1 MSARSVRGAQVKDVY
16 AELVRTGPGA
26 AAARKL
32 GLPRPAVLRRHE
44 AGAPLLSGPAL
55 LLTTGSGPS
64 VFRTREAGGALASLL
79 ARAGAEVHLDLADV
93 PAQVRLGAV
102 VVDATGATRTPDL
115 AALGLSLGP
124 AVRRLGPSA
133 RVLLVG
139 RTSAH
144 LGDVDGVEVAAV
156 QQGLEGIIR
165 TVGKELRAG
174 ATADL
179 LRLAPGAGPAELD
192 GPLRFFAS
200 ARSAFVD
207 GQVVDIAPALP
218 SVLPSSSGSAQDDD
232 VLPGAERPL
241 DGSVAVV
248 TGAARG
254 IGRATAQVLARQG
267 AHVVAVDVPAAS
279 GDLARTA
286 NDVRGQA
293 LALDVTAPDAPSR
306 MVEHVQR
313 ALGGS
318 ATGRLVVV
326 HNAGITRDR
335 LLVNLD
341 AARWEA
347 VLGVNLAAPLRLT
360 DALLDAGLLGQG
372 ARVVGVSS
380 TSGLAGNR
388 GQANYAASKAGVAGM
403 VRALAPRLAE
413 VGATANAVAPG
424 FIETEMTAR
433 IPPLLR
439 QLGRRTAS
447 LQQGGLPV
455 DVAET
460 VAWLAEPA
468 SAGVTG
474 QVVRVCGQALV
485 GA

>member
-1 MSARSVRGAQVKDVY
+1 VSARPARPGQPRDVY

-26 AAARKL
+26 AAARRL
-32 GLPRPAVLRRHE
+32 GLPRPAVLRRFE
-44 AGAPLLSGPAL
+44 AGAPLLGGPAL
-55 LLTTGSGPS
+55 VLTVGSAPS
-64 VFRTREAGGALASLL
+64 AFRTREAGGALASLL
-79 ARAGAEVHLDLADV
+79 ARAGADVRLDLADL
-93 PAQVRLGAV
+93 PEGERLGAV
-102 VVDATGATRTPDL
+102 VVDATGATRTADL
-115 AALGLSLGP
+115 AALGLALGP
-124 AVRRLGPSA
+124 AVRRLAPSA

-139 RTSAH
+139 RPPA
-144 LGDVDGVEVAAV
+144 GGADAGGVEGAAV
-156 QQGLEGIIR
+156 QQGLEGVTR

-174 ATADL
+174 ATANL
-179 LRLAPGAGPAELD
+179 LRLAPGAGPSDLA

-207 GQVVDIAPALP
+207 GQVVEVAAA
-218 SVLPSSSGSAQDDD
+218 PSSSSTAAQDDD
-232 VLPGAERPL
+232 ARSEAERPL
-241 DGSVAVV
+241 EGGVAVV

-267 AHVVAVDVPAAS
+267 AHVVVVDVPATS

-286 NDVRGQA
+286 NGVRGQA
-293 LALDVTAPDAPSR
+293 LALDVTAPDAPAR
-306 MVEHVQR
+306 LVEHLARVLDGPG
-313 ALGGS
+313 A
-318 ATGRLVVV
+318 GRLVVV

-360 DALLDAGLLGQG
+360 EALLEAGLVGAG

-413 VGATANAVAPG
+413 LGATANAVAPG
-424 FIETEMTAR
+424 FVETEMTAKV
-433 IPPLLR
+433 PPLLR

>member
-1 MSARSVRGAQVKDVY
+1 MAPATRPRDLY

-26 AAARKL
+26 ALARKA
-32 GLPRPAVLRRHE
+32 GLPRPALLRRFE
-44 AGAPLLSGPAL
+44 AGAPLLVGPAL
-55 LLTTGSGPS
+55 VLTVGSGAS
-64 VFRTREAGGALASLL
+64 AFRTREAGGALASLL
-79 ARAGAEVHLDLADV
+79 TRAGADVQLELAE
-93 PAQVRLGAV
+93 QGQRLGAV
-102 VVDATGATRTPDL
+102 VVDATGATDVGDL
-115 AALGLSLGP
+115 AALGLALGP
-124 AVRRLGPSA
+124 AVRRLAPSS
-133 RVLLVG
+133 RVILVG
-139 RTSAH
+139 RTP
-144 LGDVDGVEVAAV
+144 GDDDVEAAAV
-156 QQGLEGIIR
+156 QQGLEGITR

-174 ATADL
+174 ATANL
-179 LRLAPGAGPAELD
+179 LRLSSGAGAAELA
-192 GPLRFFAS
+192 GPLAFVAS
-200 ARSAFVD
+200 PRSAFVD
-207 GQVVDIAPALP
+207 GQVIEVAR
-218 SVLPSSSGSAQDDD
+218 SAHDDD
-232 VLPGAERPL
+232 ARDALSRSERPL
-241 DGSVAVV
+241 EGAVAVV

-267 AHVVAVDVPAAS
+267 AHVVVVDVPAAS

-286 NDVRGQA
+286 NGVRGEA
-293 LALDVTAPDAPSR
+293 LALDVTAGDAPAR
-306 MVEHVQR
+306 LAEH
-313 ALGGS
+313 LGRRLGER
-318 ATGRLVVV
+318 RLVVV

-341 AARWEA
+341 AARWES
-347 VLGVNLAAPLRLT
+347 VLAVNLAAPLRLT
-360 DALLDAGLLGQG
+360 EALVEADLLGGG

-413 VGATANAVAPG
+413 LGGTANAVAPG
-424 FIETEMTAR
+424 FIETEMTAK
-433 IPPLLR
+433 IPPVLR

-468 SAGVTG
+468 SVGVTG

>member
-1 MSARSVRGAQVKDVY
+1 MTSATSGTRDLY
-16 AELVRTGPGA
+16 AEAVRTGPGA
-26 AAARKL
+26 ALAKRL
-32 GLPRPAVLRRHE
+32 GLPRPAVLRRH
-44 AGAPLLSGPAL
+44 ADGQPLLAGPVL
-55 LLTTGSGPS
+55 VLTTGSEPS
-64 VFRTREAGGALASLL
+64 VFSTREAGGALASVL
-79 ARAGAEVHLDLADV
+79 RGAGADTAPVDSLEAGG
-93 PAQVRLGAV
+93 RLGAV
-102 VVDATGATRTPDL
+102 VVDATGAARTGDL
-115 AALGLSLGP
+115 AALGLALGP

-133 RVLLVG
+133 RVVVVG
-139 RTSAH
+139 PAPAAA
-144 LGDVDGVEVAAV
+144 GDPEAAAV
-156 QQGLEGIIR
+156 AQGLEGVVR

-174 ATADL
+174 ATANL
-179 LRLAPGAGPAELD
+179 LRLAPGAGAAEVA
-192 GPLRFFAS
+192 GPLLFLVS

-207 GQVVDIAPALP
+207 GQVVEVAAAEGLSGGATAPAGPPLE
-218 SVLPSSSGSAQDDD
+218 
-232 VLPGAERPL
+232 GA
-241 DGSVAVV
+241 VAVV

-267 AHVVAVDVPAAS
+267 ARVVAVDVPAAS
-279 GDLARTA
+279 GDLAATA
-286 NDVRGQA
+286 NAVRGHA
-293 LALDVTAPDAPSR
+293 LALDVTAPDAPR
-306 MVEHVQR
+306 RLVEHLR
-313 ALGGS
+313 ERLGDLRGP
-318 ATGRLVVV
+318 GDRRLVVV

-341 AARWEA
+341 AARWDA

-360 DALLDAGLLGQG
+360 AALLDAGLLGEG

-388 GQANYAASKAGVAGM
+388 GQANYAASKAGVAGW
-403 VRALAPRLAE
+403 VRALDPQLAAA
-413 VGATANAVAPG
+413 GATANAVAPG
-424 FIETEMTAR
+424 FVETEMTAR

-447 LQQGGLPV
+447 LQQGGRPV

-468 SAGVTG
+468 SAGVRG

>member
-1 MSARSVRGAQVKDVY
+1 MARPGGGPSRDLY

-26 AAARKL
+26 AVAQRL
-32 GLPRPAVLRRHE
+32 GLPRPAVLRRH
-44 AGAPLLSGPAL
+44 ADGQPLLAGPAL
-55 LLTTGSGPS
+55 VLTTGGEPS
-64 VFRTREAGGALASLL
+64 VFRTREAGGALASVL
-79 ARAGAEVHLDLADV
+79 RGAGAHLVERAEADG
-93 PAQVRLGAV
+93 PRLGAV
-102 VVDATGATRTPDL
+102 VVDATGAARVDDL
-115 AALGLSLGP
+115 AALGLALGP

-133 RVLLVG
+133 RVVVVG
-139 RTSAH
+139 PAPGSA
-144 LGDVDGVEVAAV
+144 GDPEAAAV
-156 QQGLEGIIR
+156 AQGLEGVVR

-174 ATADL
+174 ATANL
-179 LRLAPGAGPAELD
+179 LRLAPGAGAAEVA
-192 GPLRFFAS
+192 GPLLFLVS

-207 GQVVDIAPALP
+207 GQVVEVAAAEGLPAPVA
-218 SVLPSSSGSAQDDD
+218 A
-232 VLPGAERPL
+232 PL
-241 DGSVAVV
+241 DGALAVV

-267 AHVVAVDVPAAS
+267 ARVVAVDVPAAS
-279 GDLARTA
+279 ADLAATA
-286 NDVRGQA
+286 NAVRGHA
-293 LALDVTAPDAPSR
+293 LALDVTAADAPQR
-306 MVEHVQR
+306 LVEH
-313 ALGGS
+313 LGAHLG
-318 ATGRLVVV
+318 AGGDRRLVLV

-341 AARWEA
+341 AARWDA

-360 DALLDAGLLGQG
+360 SALLEAGLLGEG

-388 GQANYAASKAGVAGM
+388 GQANYAASKAGVAGW
-403 VRALAPRLAE
+403 VRALDPQLAAA
-413 VGATANAVAPG
+413 GATANAVAPG
-424 FIETEMTAR
+424 FVETEMTAR

-447 LQQGGLPV
+447 LQQGGRPV
-455 DVAET
+455 DVAEA

-468 SAGVTG
+468 SAGVRG

>member
-1 MSARSVRGAQVKDVY
+1 MSARPARGSQVRDVY

-26 AAARKL
+26 VAARKL

-44 AGAPLLSGPAL
+44 AGAPLLDGPAL
-55 LLTTGSGPS
+55 LLTTGSGAS
-64 VFRTREAGGALASLL
+64 AFRTREAGGALASLL
-79 ARAGAEVHLDLADV
+79 ARAGAEVHLDLPDV
-93 PAQVRLGAV
+93 PAQARLGAV
-102 VVDATGATRTPDL
+102 VVDATGATRVGDL
-115 AALGLSLGP
+115 AALGLALGP

-139 RTSAH
+139 RTPAH
-144 LGDVDGVEVAAV
+144 LDGVDRVEAAAV
-156 QQGLEGIIR
+156 QQGLEGIVR

-179 LRLAPGAGPAELD
+179 LRLAPGAGPADLD

-207 GQVVDIAPALP
+207 GQVVDIAPAP
-218 SVLPSSSGSAQDDD
+218 SVRPSSWGAAQDDD
-232 VLPGAERPL
+232 DARRGAERPL

-254 IGRATAQVLARQG
+254 IGRATAHVLARQG

-306 MVEHVQR
+306 LVEHLQR

>member
-1 MSARSVRGAQVKDVY
+1 MAAPAQPRDAY
-16 AELVRTGPGA
+16 ADLVRTVPGA
-26 AAARKL
+26 AVARRL
-32 GLPRPAVLRRHE
+32 GLPRPAVLRRHTP
-44 AGAPLLSGPAL
+44 GAPLLPGPAL
-55 LLTTGSGPS
+55 VVTAGSGPS
-64 VFRTREAGGALASLL
+64 AFRTREAGGALASLL
-79 ARAGAEVHLDLADV
+79 RRAGAQVQAEPADDG
-93 PAQVRLGAV
+93 QRLGAV
-102 VVDATGATRTPDL
+102 VVDATGATRVGDL
-115 AALGLSLGP
+115 AALGLALGP
-124 AVRRLGPSA
+124 AVRRLAPSA
-133 RVLLVG
+133 RLLVVG
-139 RTSAH
+139 RTPAAGGSAD
-144 LGDVDGVEVAAV
+144 DVEAAGV
-156 QQGLEGIIR
+156 QQGLEGLVR
-165 TVGKELRAG
+165 TAGKELRAG
-174 ATADL
+174 ATANL
-179 LRLAPGAGPAELD
+179 LRLAPGAGPAELE
-192 GPLRFFAS
+192 GPLRFLAS

-207 GQVVDIAPALP
+207 GQVVEVSAAPGPVEQQHA
-218 SVLPSSSGSAQDDD
+218 
-232 VLPGAERPL
+232 RPL
-241 DGSVAVV
+241 EGALAVV

-286 NDVRGQA
+286 NGVRGQA
-293 LALDVTAPDAPSR
+293 LALDVTAADAPAR
-306 MVEHVQR
+306 LVEHLQR
-313 ALGGS
+313 SLAGR
-318 ATGRLVVV
+318 RLVVV

-360 DALLDAGLLGQG
+360 EALLEAGLVGDG

-388 GQANYAASKAGVAGM
+388 GQANYAASKAGVAGV
-403 VRALAPRLAE
+403 VRALAPRLAQ

-433 IPPLLR
+433 IPPVLR

-447 LQQGGLPV
+447 LQQGGQPV
-455 DVAET
+455 DVAEA

>member
-1 MSARSVRGAQVKDVY
+1 MRDVY
-16 AELVRTGPGA
+16 AELVRTAPGA
-26 AAARKL
+26 AVARRL
-32 GLPRPAVLRRHE
+32 GLPRPAVLRRSE
-44 AGAPLLSGPAL
+44 PGAPLLGGPAL
-55 LLTTGSGPS
+55 VLAAGSGAS
-64 VFRTREAGGALASLL
+64 VFRTREAGDALASLL
-79 ARAGAEVHLDLADV
+79 ARAGADAQLDLAAV
-93 PAQVRLGAV
+93 PEGTRLGAV
-102 VVDATGATRTPDL
+102 VVDATGVTRTPDL
-115 AALGLSLGP
+115 TALGLALGP
-124 AVRRLGPSA
+124 AVRRLGASA

-139 RTSAH
+139 RTPAH
-144 LGDVDGVEVAAV
+144 LDDVEAAAV
-156 QQGLEGIIR
+156 QQGLEGLVR

-174 ATADL
+174 ATAGL
-179 LRLAPGAGPAELD
+179 LRLAPDAGPAELD
-192 GPLRFFAS
+192 GPLRFLVS

-207 GQVVDIAPALP
+207 GQVVDVAAA
-218 SVLPSSSGSAQDDD
+218 VHDDD
-232 VLPGAERPL
+232 VRRAGEQPLSGA
-241 DGSVAVV
+241 VAVV

-286 NDVRGQA
+286 NGVRGQA
-293 LALDVTAPDAPSR
+293 LALDVTAPDAPHR
-306 MVEHVQR
+306 LVEHLRR
-313 ALGGS
+313 ALDGPG
-318 ATGRLVVV
+318 ADRLVVV

-360 DALLDAGLLGQG
+360 EALLDAGLLGAG

-403 VRALAPRLAE
+403 VRALAPRLGQ

-424 FIETEMTAR
+424 FIETEMTAK

-455 DVAET
+455 DVAEA

>member
-1 MSARSVRGAQVKDVY
+1 MARPAQPRDLY
-16 AELVRTGPGA
+16 AELVRTAPGA
-26 AAARKL
+26 ALARRA
-32 GLPRPAVLRRHE
+32 GLPRPAVLRRFE
-44 AGAPLLSGPAL
+44 AGAPLLPGPAL
-55 LLTTGSGPS
+55 VLTLGTGLSA
-64 VFRTREAGGALASLL
+64 FRTREAGGALASVL
-79 ARAGAEVHLDLADV
+79 ARAGADV
-93 PAQVRLGAV
+93 ALELSAVPDGERLGAV
-102 VVDATGATRTPDL
+102 VVDATGATSTADL
-115 AALGLSLGP
+115 AALGLALGP

-139 RTSAH
+139 RTPAA
-144 LGDVDGVEVAAV
+144 GGGAAAVETAAV
-156 QQGLEGIIR
+156 QQGLEGITR

-174 ATADL
+174 ATANL
-179 LRLAPGAGPAELD
+179 LRLAPGAGAGDLA
-192 GPLRFFAS
+192 GPLAFLAS

-207 GQVVDIAPALP
+207 GQVVEVAPGTA
-218 SVLPSSSGSAQDDD
+218 GDDD
-232 VLPGAERPL
+232 GGTASERPL
-241 DGSVAVV
+241 DGAVAVV

-267 AHVVAVDVPAAS
+267 ARVVAVDVPAAS

-286 NDVRGQA
+286 NGVAGQA
-293 LALDVTAPDAPSR
+293 LALDVTAADAPTR
-306 MVEHVQR
+306 LVEHLRRVLDGP
-313 ALGGS
+313 AGD
-318 ATGRLVVV
+318 RLVVV

-347 VLGVNLAAPLRLT
+347 VLAVNLAAPLRLT
-360 DALLDAGLLGQG
+360 GALLDAGLLGAG

-424 FIETEMTAR
+424 FVETEMTAR
-433 IPPLLR
+433 IPPVLR